1 MGKRKMHGYTFY
13 QCDWTGY
20 PMRATNCYLPVWV
33 NEKMS
38 KRGSYCNWESVLAHA
53 YHLYGDYCNDASQFM
68 DPSQLMKVKKYVHDL
83 TGMELPEEPDLKG
96 HFPDLKGFRFQ
107 NLEHFKT
114 HDTPGLLGSDWD
126 MAMYHK
132 VCCAVTAKFMITV
145 VGIEAAGTIYESEI
159 ESKKGGYDF
168 GKLIPSP
175 ADTSGGLQ
183 SFTCTHKPKMSKE
196 REIVVYYWPFKNG
209 LMQNR
214 IASDLFKMKI
224 YGDVLVVQKTKEACF
239 KERQRYVHFTM
250 QNYEEYFNKKKKK
263 PVEMPALSTADFR
276 VAREGMVASLSEFEQ
291 RACVGAERP
300 GDLVKGAVMP
310 PSSGKELMEVA
321 EHRGLGPP
329 VLCRQPTLKRKLELG
344 DAQEGD
350 LASE

>member
-53 YHLYGDYCNDASQFM
+53 YHLYSNDKDGDGE
-68 DPSQLMKVKKYVHDL
+68 SQLMNVKKYIHDL

-96 HFPDLKGFRFQ
+96 FRFQ

-114 HDTPGLLGSDWD
+114 EDTPGLLGSDWD

-132 VCCAVTAKFMITV
+132 VCCAVTAKFTITV
-145 VGIEAAGTIYESEI
+145 VGIEAAGNIYESEI

-263 PVEMPALSTADFR
+263 PMEMPALSTADFR
-276 VAREGMVASLSEFEQ
+276 VAREEMVASLSEFEQ

-321 EHRGLGPP
+321 ELRGLGPP
-329 VLCRQPTLKRKLELG
+329 MLCRQPTLKRKLEPMLDG
-344 DAQEGD
+344 EAQGVD